1 MNEKTITRISIIGV
15 LISLSFLYL
24 VTTQIFSSHVNIGE
38 IDKSFAGKT
47 VNITGRVNEVSEGK
61 GSMFV
66 VMEDGTG
73 QIKVVLWE
81 DTLEYLEMN
90 GILNDIKEGA
100 EMNVIGNIQIYKG
113 ELEIIPVRGNVE
125 II

>member
-73 QIKVVLWE
+73 QIKVVIWE